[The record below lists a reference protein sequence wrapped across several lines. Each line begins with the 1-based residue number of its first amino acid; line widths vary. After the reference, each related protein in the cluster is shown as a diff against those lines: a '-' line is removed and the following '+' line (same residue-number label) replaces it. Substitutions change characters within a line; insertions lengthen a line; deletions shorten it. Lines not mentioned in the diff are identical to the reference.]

1 MHALETAIA
10 MSQLGRMRFAGR
22 RRHGDGHRHQSRR
35 EAARGL
41 LALVAAFG
49 AFGFFILALDGLASR
64 QPAAKQQASYHSQ
77 YGANR

>member
-10 MSQLGRMRFAGR
+10 LSQLSRIRFAGR
-22 RRHGDGHRHQSRR
+22 RRPGDDHLYASRR
-35 EAARGL
+35 EAARRL
-41 LALVAAFG
+41 LALVAAFA

-64 QPAAKQQASYHSQ
+64 QPAAEQRASYHSQ